1 MKYDLI
7 VVGLGAIGSATL
19 YHASKFPNTRILG
32 IDKFSPPHSLGS
44 SHGESRIIRLANSEG
59 EQYTKLALRSLALWK
74 EIDAIGDIYTQTGG
88 VILSPASSI
97 NNSNVGL
104 DIKKTESPLLNKTM
118 VSAIKNNIKHQVLSN
133 NDIVSHY
140 GKSIHFSQ
148 GMIGYYEE
156 AMGYIRPELAIH
168 KQLNLSLTNKAEI
181 KTNETVISYKKL
193 KNKLIRVIT
202 NKGIYDTKQLI
213 LSVGPWIKNVIPKSM
228 ASEFK
233 IYKQVSCWFQISK
246 TELDLYSA
254 ENFPIFIVDLLVD
267 RFACFPRVDNQEALK
282 ILTLTHEKETTPE
295 LVSRSITEEYT
306 KNIYKQYIKPHLPGI
321 TPNCIKT
328 ETCLYTQTTQGDF
341 IIDYIP
347 GYDKSVIV
355 ASACSGHGFKH
366 SIAIGESL
374 SNSVFNK
381 NNEIDVI
388 NQFGNNA
395 FISRSVT
402 C

>member
-1 MKYDLI
+1 MTYDLI

-19 YHASKFPNTRILG
+19 HHASKFPNTKILG

-59 EQYTKLALRSLALWK
+59 NQYTKLALRSLELWK

-88 VILSPASSI
+88 AILSPASSV
-97 NNSNVGL
+97 NNSNIGL
-104 DIKKTESPLLNKTM
+104 NIKTESSLLNKTM
-118 VSAIKNNIKHQVLSN
+118 ASAIKNNIKHRVLSN

-140 GKSIHFSQ
+140 EKSIHFNQ
-148 GMIGYYEE
+148 DMVGYYEDE
-156 AMGYIRPELAIH
+156 MGYICPELAIR
-168 KQLNLSLTNKAEI
+168 KQLNLSLNNRAEI
-181 KTNETVISYKKL
+181 NTNETVISYKKL

-213 LSVGPWIKNVIPKSM
+213 LSVGPWVKNVIPKGM
-228 ASEFK
+228 ANKFK
-233 IYKQVSCWFQISK
+233 IYKQISCWFQISK
-246 TELDLYSA
+246 AALDLYRA
-254 ENFPIFIVDLLVD
+254 ENFPIFMVDLLVD
-267 RFACFPRVDNQEALK
+267 RFACFPRVGNQETLK

-295 LVSRSITEEYT
+295 LVSRNVEEEYI
-306 KNIYKQYIKPHLPGI
+306 KNIYERYIRPHLPGI

-328 ETCLYTQTTQGDF
+328 EACLYTQTMQGDF
-341 IIDYIP
+341 IIDYLP
-347 GYDKSVIV
+347 EYDKSVIV

-395 FISRSVT
+395 FIGRNLT